1 MAARGAEAKELVSKV
16 ILNVFTGSFT
26 VDGKEIRIPVM
37 WDGEEIQIKV
47 ALTASKTNI
56 EHDGGIAKKPELPT
70 NTADIV
76 PIGPLTDEQKEK
88 ILKDLMGVIDVELEP
103 IKTPTPKND
112 ITEEDIP
119 F

>member
-16 ILNVFTGSFT
+16 ILNIFTNSFINE
-26 VDGKEIRIPVM
+26 KEIRIPVM

-56 EHDGGIAKKPELPT
+56 EHDGGIVKKPELPA
-70 NTADIV
+70 NTTDVV
-76 PIGPLTDEQKEK
+76 PVGPLTDEQKEK
-88 ILKDLMGVIDVELEP
+88 ILKDLMGIIDVELEP
-103 IKTPTPKND
+103 IKIPIPKND